1 VLIISFIAAK
11 VKIRYSDKLFG
22 IKSLIQL
29 NTDQSSAMNS
39 ELSLF
44 SERSYFRNF
53 GSKIDDESKVI
64 TSRTLIN
71 KTINDNNFQIN
82 YFVEG
87 IVKKTDLYHSAP
99 IEVLTNKSMKITLNI
114 FIEDQNNFIYN
125 NKKYQFGSQIKIG
138 NGVLKII
145 SKKNIKK
152 YIGKDV
158 IVEIDHLT
166 SNALQYQKK
175 LSINVFDKRSNL
187 LEINFVENNEQK
199 GIDFVNGF
207 SIGISDAN
215 PLSLSVGTSTTNS
228 QINSIL
234 SVRFIKTF

>member
-1 VLIISFIAAK
+1 MQNNYRTEIFKYLRYWHLFLIVLIISFIAAK

-87 IVKKTDLYHSAP
+87 IVKKTD
-99 IEVLTNKSMKITLNI
+99 
-114 FIEDQNNFIYN
+114 
-125 NKKYQFGSQIKIG
+125 
-138 NGVLKII
+138 
-145 SKKNIKK
+145 
-152 YIGKDV
+152 
-158 IVEIDHLT
+158 
-166 SNALQYQKK
+166 
-175 LSINVFDKRSNL
+175 
-187 LEINFVENNEQK
+187 
-199 GIDFVNGF
+199 
-207 SIGISDAN
+207 
-215 PLSLSVGTSTTNS
+215 
-228 QINSIL
+228 
-234 SVRFIKTF
+234 